1 MNLNQQPDL
10 DLFQSKTTSGWW
22 VPTPERTQR
31 HLLSFTPTDDILIAR
46 QYDKDSEEWDAF
58 EIKGLDNFV
67 VHHNGHVAVAA
78 MHDRNMIF
86 LQTPE
91 GPVSATRHN
100 INSDEWSVDFTVP
113 GNAAPETAIAA
124 FATDVE
130 LVVGFFGTEH
140 KIHIHRRSR
149 SF

>member
-1 MNLNQQPDL
+1 MT
-10 DLFQSKTTSGWW
+10 KTPKNRMTLRFKVS
-22 VPTPERTQR
+22 TIF
-31 HLLSFTPTDDILIAR
+31 L
-46 QYDKDSEEWDAF
+46 
-58 EIKGLDNFV
+58 

-78 MHDRNMIF
+78 IHDRNMIF

-91 GPVSATRHN
+91 GPVKAIRHT
-100 INSDEWSVDFTVP
+100 INSDDWSADFTVP

-140 KIHIHRRSR
+140 KIHVHRRNFQTGEWSGKWHICTLELAHADIN
-149 SF
+149 